1 MHPVYLHIK
10 KELSP
15 FYGEGEASAM
25 AKWISSDI
33 LHLSTMELY
42 TGKDMNFSTKAWKE
56 VEDILARLKQREPLQ
71 YILQEAPFCGL
82 SFHVEKGVLIPR
94 PETEELVEWIVS
106 DYQEAGKVRILDI
119 GTGSGCIPV
128 TLAERLSEAEVASCD
143 VSAEA
148 LKVAAVN
155 VKRYGDKVTLFQADI
170 LQDELPDCQVDVL
183 VNNPPYITDS
193 ERKDM
198 EANVLDWEP
207 ELALFVPDTDPLR
220 FYRRIARKGLDWLTE
235 GGALY
240 FEINRAYGA
249 ETVRMLEECGYR
261 DIVLRKDLS
270 GNDRMIKAVRP

>member
-10 KELSP
+10 KELSS
-15 FYGEGEASAM
+15 FYAEGEASAM

-106 DYQEAGKVRILDI
+106 DCQKAGKVRILDI

-128 TLAERLSEAEVASCD
+128 ALAERLPEAEVASCD
-143 VSAEA
+143 ISAEA
-148 LKVAAVN
+148 LRVAAAN

-170 LQDELPDCQVDVL
+170 LQDELPDCRVDVL
-183 VNNPPYITDS
+183 VSNPPYITDS

-220 FYRRIARKGLDWLTE
+220 FYRRIAQKGLDWLTE

-249 ETVRMLEECGYR
+249 ETLRMLEECGYR

>member
-1 MHPVYLHIK
+1 
-10 KELSP
+10 
-15 FYGEGEASAM
+15 M

-94 PETEELVEWIVS
+94 PETEELVEWMVS

-183 VNNPPYITDS
+183 VSNPPYITDS

-220 FYRRIARKGLDWLTE
+220 FYQRIARKGLDWLTE

-249 ETVRMLEECGYR
+249 ETVRMLEGCGYR

>member
-1 MHPVYLHIK
+1 
-10 KELSP
+10 
-15 FYGEGEASAM
+15 M

-42 TGKDMNFSTKAWKE
+42 TGKDMNFSTKEWKE

-106 DYQEAGKVRILDI
+106 DCQKAGKVRILDI

-128 TLAERLSEAEVASCD
+128 ALAEKLPEAEVASCD
-143 VSAEA
+143 ISAEA
-148 LKVAAVN
+148 LRVAAVN
-155 VKRYGDKVTLFQADI
+155 VKRYGGKVTLFQADI
-170 LQDELPDCQVDVL
+170 LQDELPDCRVDVL
-183 VNNPPYITDS
+183 VSNPPYITES
-193 ERKDM
+193 ERGEM

-249 ETVRMLEECGYR
+249 ETVRMLEECEYR
-261 DIVLRKDLS
+261 DIALRKDLS

>member
-1 MHPVYLHIK
+1 MHPVYQHIK
-10 KELSP
+10 KELSS
-15 FYGEGEASAM
+15 FYAEGEASAM

-42 TGKDMNFSTKAWKE
+42 TGKDMNFSTKEWKE

-106 DYQEAGKVRILDI
+106 DCQEAGKVRILDI

-128 TLAERLSEAEVASCD
+128 ALAEKLPEAEVASCD
-143 VSAEA
+143 ISAEA
-148 LKVAAVN
+148 LRVAAVN
-155 VKRYGDKVTLFQADI
+155 VKRYGGKVTLFQADI
-170 LQDELPDCQVDVL
+170 FQDELPDCRVDVL
-183 VNNPPYITDS
+183 VSNPPYITES
-193 ERKDM
+193 ERGEM

-261 DIVLRKDLS
+261 DIALRKDLS

>member
-1 MHPVYLHIK
+1 
-10 KELSP
+10 
-15 FYGEGEASAM
+15 M

-42 TGKDMNFSTKAWKE
+42 TGKDMNFSTKEWKE
-56 VEDILARLKQREPLQ
+56 VEDILTRLKQREPLQ

-94 PETEELVEWIVS
+94 PETEELVEWVVS
-106 DYQEAGKVRILDI
+106 DYQKAGKVRILDI

-128 TLAERLSEAEVASCD
+128 TLAERLPEAEVASCD

-148 LKVAAVN
+148 LRVAAVN

-170 LQDELPDCQVDVL
+170 LQDELTDCRVDV
-183 VNNPPYITDS
+183 VVSNPPYITDS

-198 EANVLDWEP
+198 EENVLDWEP
-207 ELALFVPDTDPLR
+207 ELALFVPDADPLR

-249 ETVRMLEECGYR
+249 ETVRMLEACGYR
-261 DIVLRKDLS
+261 DIALRKDLS

>member
-1 MHPVYLHIK
+1 MHPVYQHIK
-10 KELSP
+10 KELSS
-15 FYGEGEASAM
+15 FYAEGEASAM

-42 TGKDMNFSTKAWKE
+42 TGKDMNFSTKEWKE

-106 DYQEAGKVRILDI
+106 DCQKAGKVRILDI

-128 TLAERLSEAEVASCD
+128 ALAEKLPEAEVASCD
-143 VSAEA
+143 ISAEA
-148 LKVAAVN
+148 LRVAAVN
-155 VKRYGDKVTLFQADI
+155 VKRYGGKVTLFQADI
-170 LQDELPDCQVDVL
+170 LQDELPDCRVDVL
-183 VNNPPYITDS
+183 VSNPPYITEN
-193 ERKDM
+193 ERGEM

-261 DIVLRKDLS
+261 DIALRKDLS

>member
-1 MHPVYLHIK
+1 MHPVYQHIK
-10 KELSP
+10 KELSS
-15 FYGEGEASAM
+15 FYAEGEASAM

-106 DYQEAGKVRILDI
+106 DCQKAGKVRILDI

-128 TLAERLSEAEVASCD
+128 ALAERLPEAEVASCD
-143 VSAEA
+143 ISAEA
-148 LKVAAVN
+148 LRVAAVN
-155 VKRYGDKVTLFQADI
+155 VKRYGDKVILFQADI
-170 LQDELPDCQVDVL
+170 LQDELPDCRVDVL
-183 VNNPPYITDS
+183 VSNPPYITDS

-220 FYRRIARKGLDWLTE
+220 FYRRIAQKGLDWLTE

-261 DIVLRKDLS
+261 DIALRKDLS

>member
-1 MHPVYLHIK
+1 MHPVYQHIK
-10 KELSP
+10 KELSS
-15 FYGEGEASAM
+15 FYAEGEASAM

-42 TGKDMNFSTKAWKE
+42 TGKDMNFSTKEWKE

-71 YILQEAPFCGL
+71 YILQEAPFCGQ

-106 DYQEAGKVRILDI
+106 DCQKAGKVRILDI

-128 TLAERLSEAEVASCD
+128 ALAEKLPEAEVASCD
-143 VSAEA
+143 ISAEA
-148 LKVAAVN
+148 LRVAAVN
-155 VKRYGDKVTLFQADI
+155 VKRYGGKVTLFQADI
-170 LQDELPDCQVDVL
+170 LQDELPDCRVDVL
-183 VNNPPYITDS
+183 VSNPPYITEN
-193 ERKDM
+193 ERGEM

-261 DIVLRKDLS
+261 DIALRKDLS

>member
-1 MHPVYLHIK
+1 
-10 KELSP
+10 
-15 FYGEGEASAM
+15 M

-82 SFHVEKGVLIPR
+82 SFHVEKGALIPR
-94 PETEELVEWIVS
+94 PETEELVEWMVS
-106 DYQEAGKVRILDI
+106 DYQKAGKVRILDI

-128 TLAERLSEAEVASCD
+128 TLAERLPEAEVASCD

-183 VNNPPYITDS
+183 VSNPPYITDS

-198 EANVLDWEP
+198 EVNVLDWEP

-220 FYRRIARKGLDWLTE
+220 FYRRIAQKGLDWLTE

>member
-1 MHPVYLHIK
+1 
-10 KELSP
+10 
-15 FYGEGEASAM
+15 M

-56 VEDILARLKQREPLQ
+56 VEDILGRLKQREPLQ

-94 PETEELVEWIVS
+94 PETEELVEWMVS
-106 DYQEAGKVRILDI
+106 DYQKAGKVRILDI

-128 TLAERLSEAEVASCD
+128 TLAERLPEAEVASCD

-183 VNNPPYITDS
+183 VSNPPYITDS

-220 FYRRIARKGLDWLTE
+220 FYRRIAQKGLDWLTE

-249 ETVRMLEECGYR
+249 ETVRMLEACGYR
-261 DIVLRKDLS
+261 DIALRKDLS

>member
-1 MHPVYLHIK
+1 MHPVYQHIK

-15 FYGEGEASAM
+15 FYAEGEASAM

-42 TGKDMNFSTKAWKE
+42 TGKDMNFSTKEWKE

-106 DYQEAGKVRILDI
+106 DCQKAGKVRILDI

-128 TLAERLSEAEVASCD
+128 ALAERLPEAEVASCD

-148 LKVAAVN
+148 LRVAAVN
-155 VKRYGDKVTLFQADI
+155 VKRYGDKVTLFQVDI
-170 LQDELPDCQVDVL
+170 LQDELPDCRVDV
-183 VNNPPYITDS
+183 VVSNPPYITDS

-198 EANVLDWEP
+198 EENVLGWEP

-249 ETVRMLEECGYR
+249 ETVRMLEACGYR
-261 DIVLRKDLS
+261 DIALRKDLS

>member
-15 FYGEGEASAM
+15 FYAEGEASAM

-106 DYQEAGKVRILDI
+106 DCQKAGKVRILDI

-128 TLAERLSEAEVASCD
+128 ALAERLPEAEVASCD
-143 VSAEA
+143 ISAEA
-148 LKVAAVN
+148 LRIAAAN

-170 LQDELPDCQVDVL
+170 LLDELPDCRVDVL
-183 VNNPPYITDS
+183 VSNPPYITDS

-220 FYRRIARKGLDWLTE
+220 FYRRIAQKGLDWLTE

-261 DIVLRKDLS
+261 DIALRKDLS

>member
-56 VEDILARLKQREPLQ
+56 VEDILSRLKQREPLQ

-128 TLAERLSEAEVASCD
+128 TLAERLPEAEVASCD

-183 VNNPPYITDS
+183 VSNPPYITDS

-249 ETVRMLEECGYR
+249 ETIRMLEGCGYR